1 MWSLDTR
8 WFYVVIAAI
17 VMLSI
22 SAMAVSRFSQFLL
35 MLLMF
40 CLPFAGFGKWLF
52 VDSFDAAVI
61 GDQVYAGLISI
72 GIYEFLLAGLY
83 MSWFY
88 RIFVTRE
95 QQLPG
100 IKSMDIWVF
109 VVVLTYILS
118 IPGSIEPMFGMFSL
132 VHLLKHVAL
141 YFYVTRNF
149 QYRHVRWFLIAMIF
163 AIFINTALSAY
174 QKWTGKLV
182 GIALDKGAGSSVLN
196 TAYEV
201 FRLDSTRSTGTAYD
215 SHALGMLM
223 GMAIQFPLVLLL
235 RPNIKPFHKGILL
248 SVLSMAVMTLFFCY
262 SRTAWVATV
271 IAVSLL
277 MPIMFFRWRESK
289 VLTYIGLGLLVG
301 LIASPWMVD
310 YIYDRFQWGTMEVL
324 GYRYDQW
331 LFAINLWLEKPFFGH
346 GVGNYMEAMQTIE
359 DFGNSSPLPVHN
371 MYLWIL
377 CECGIFGAVAF
388 FGLILSAM
396 VRLWKISTN
405 NKTLISCLSLAI
417 VMSFIVLLI
426 DGLIN
431 PLFREPMV
439 YIVFWFFIAFAVL
452 FPEFHKMEKEGTLG
466 GDSQLT

>member
-1 MWSLDTR
+1 MNFGIDGTTITTRGESLLFGLIRHGVVAILGALFALALYKMWSLDTR

-118 IPGSIEPMFGMFSL
+118 IPGSIEPMFGLFSL

-149 QYRHVRWFLIAMIF
+149 QYRHVRWFLIV
-163 AIFINTALSAY
+163 
-174 QKWTGKLV
+174 K
-182 GIALDKGAGSSVLN
+182 
-196 TAYEV
+196 
-201 FRLDSTRSTGTAYD
+201 
-215 SHALGMLM
+215 
-223 GMAIQFPLVLLL
+223 
-235 RPNIKPFHKGILL
+235 
-248 SVLSMAVMTLFFCY
+248 
-262 SRTAWVATV
+262 
-271 IAVSLL
+271 
-277 MPIMFFRWRESK
+277 
-289 VLTYIGLGLLVG
+289 
-301 LIASPWMVD
+301 LIANHHGECLPFPSCE
-310 YIYDRFQWGTMEVL
+310 IQGTI
-324 GYRYDQW
+324 Q
-331 LFAINLWLEKPFFGH
+331 
-346 GVGNYMEAMQTIE
+346 Q
-359 DFGNSSPLPVHN
+359 
-371 MYLWIL
+371 
-377 CECGIFGAVAF
+377 
-388 FGLILSAM
+388 
-396 VRLWKISTN
+396 RL
-405 NKTLISCLSLAI
+405 
-417 VMSFIVLLI
+417 
-426 DGLIN
+426 
-431 PLFREPMV
+431 
-439 YIVFWFFIAFAVL
+439 
-452 FPEFHKMEKEGTLG
+452 
-466 GDSQLT
+466 